1 MQVPRVRQLRVQG
14 GGAED
19 SPAPQGS
26 PEPSAQRS
34 PPSSEKV
41 QSSLSKFF
49 GSTPEQQLSQPTPP
63 SFTKNITKRQRLSRF
78 AEDAL
83 REREEH
89 LRRIAELE
97 AEKAETNEALEE
109 VARLN
114 KLKSNKR
121 KTGRPR
127 KPEEDVARGR
137 KRPGTQTERLEVT
150 AATKYKYCCEMELA
164 QKEFVDKKDFWK
176 AMVRRYGLTKQQLM
190 SMLSKKEHWFQLSK
204 QQPKLKGLRK
214 QEKTSRKRA
223 FGAGRKV
230 PFSDIIAGMRQWLS
244 VERACGHSIAKA
256 DLAAEYLAR
265 LQLSAEKLK
274 EEAEHSKALTP
285 LQKGELLHEASERLQ
300 RKSKLLEKPGYKKSF
315 VRKLIDWLGAK
326 YVSAELV
333 TNISETESKTRCLL
347 TWQEFDKTLW
357 LATCAAAET
366 LKASDRVASPEDF
379 VSARPHLVI
388 GFSDQIPLW
397 AKATGRKAIF
407 AEEEI
412 QKPEHIKDFSEV
424 RQAILDIMHSDDPA
438 EMVVQPLEKKQSFE
452 SATPPTK
459 RQLSF
464 PSSNPSPPSSIVRK
478 LSFGEAAGSSEQVV
492 PATPEEQPE
501 PDNSSQRAVAP
512 AIPDKEA
519 SATTIIG
526 VSGDERFRITYEA
539 RQLLHS
545 VHSQDEIVGSV
556 CKGLLVVP
564 GQWARLS
571 NISEG
576 GTWLKTE
583 SFQVGDKTVV
593 RKQGTSV
600 GRILEP
606 YRKLR
611 KSHPELMSKLE
622 VMSQPASNVDSVIL
636 TWSIQAQAEQY
647 PCSMWMRDCFSSVF
661 TDSAAEAMALAN
673 QLSCLVA
680 EKCTSKLQITD
691 TDFSK
696 QFKALVRSKLT
707 EMRSEWQT
715 QIRDS
720 HSVWKVGPKE
730 IVTAVVHAQE
740 FLRKLEE
747 LLSQKWAQEL
757 KLEMGTKRYKP
768 EYLSDRLKWLNS
780 EGVQVDADWNLSEVA
795 KSITDLQ
802 VWDYFHPEDEDETGE
817 LQITDALNEDL
828 ELELQNSL
836 SLRLSPAL
844 RRAGLRRL
852 GTKQYKEAKL
862 SEKKNPKHRAGR
874 AKLRKA
880 HRSKLVKGLALK
892 VQSQSRREALAEIK
906 PAEAQQKKKKAQKP
920 SLVLKAALKMKASA
934 KTKPSLHSKPSAVAK
949 AEKKIALKAKAD
961 KELRAA
967 EKIAAE
973 EAPPL
978 PPPAEGPPA
987 SEEDS
992 LLHTDVVVISEAAGK
1007 TSFGKVGNLMSF
1019 SSSSGAYTLLSDTG
1033 AYQVMPEW
1041 LEPKD
1046 SKPAVKPVQWPKW
1059 SQLSKK
1065 DTKLILTQLSS
1076 NPEDQSSLQFDEWSY
1091 HTVLPCPQDV
1101 AEVEDQHLWLGWVLL
1116 RWMLS
1121 KSNLPS
1127 CEELGINCVDPILS
1141 KLLNDQDDPYQLA
1154 ALEAGVQ
1161 SCWLESTKVLL
1172 VPIYASFHWTL
1183 LVAKREGP
1191 QHPIAWTR
1199 YDSLSQEHAE
1209 SHPVQLRM
1217 GKLLD
1222 PQFELPPLKNVA
1234 KQPIGSN
1241 ACRLESMEGKA
1252 QQSLWQASLRG

>member
-539 RQLLHS
+539 R
-545 VHSQDEIVGSV
+545 
-556 CKGLLVVP
+556 
-564 GQWARLS
+564 LS

-583 SFQVGDKTVV
+583 SF
-593 RKQGTSV
+593 
-600 GRILEP
+600 
-606 YRKLR
+606 
-611 KSHPELMSKLE
+611 
-622 VMSQPASNVDSVIL
+622 
-636 TWSIQAQAEQY
+636 QAEQY

-673 QLSCLVA
+673 Q
-680 EKCTSKLQITD
+680 
-691 TDFSK
+691 
-696 QFKALVRSKLT
+696 
-707 EMRSEWQT
+707 
-715 QIRDS
+715 
-720 HSVWKVGPKE
+720 
-730 IVTAVVHAQE
+730 
-740 FLRKLEE
+740 LRKLEE

-906 PAEAQQKKKKAQKP
+906 PEAQQKKKKAQKP

>member
-1 MQVPRVRQLRVQG
+1 MHFLQWKRLFTIEVPKTNLLLRIIAHMQVPRVRQLRVQG

-512 AIPDKEA
+512 AIPDKEVSSAQQGAQKPATPEEQPEPDSSSQDAVAPAIPDKEVSSAQQGAQKPTPLPQA

-606 YRKLR
+606 
-611 KSHPELMSKLE
+611 
-622 VMSQPASNVDSVIL
+622 
-636 TWSIQAQAEQY
+636 
-647 PCSMWMRDCFSSVF
+647 
-661 TDSAAEAMALAN
+661 
-673 QLSCLVA
+673 
-680 EKCTSKLQITD
+680 
-691 TDFSK
+691 
-696 QFKALVRSKLT
+696 
-707 EMRSEWQT
+707 
-715 QIRDS
+715 
-720 HSVWKVGPKE
+720 
-730 IVTAVVHAQE
+730 
-740 FLRKLEE
+740 
-747 LLSQKWAQEL
+747 
-757 KLEMGTKRYKP
+757 
-768 EYLSDRLKWLNS
+768 
-780 EGVQVDADWNLSEVA
+780 
-795 KSITDLQ
+795 
-802 VWDYFHPEDEDETGE
+802 
-817 LQITDALNEDL
+817 
-828 ELELQNSL
+828 
-836 SLRLSPAL
+836 
-844 RRAGLRRL
+844 
-852 GTKQYKEAKL
+852 
-862 SEKKNPKHRAGR
+862 
-874 AKLRKA
+874 
-880 HRSKLVKGLALK
+880 
-892 VQSQSRREALAEIK
+892 
-906 PAEAQQKKKKAQKP
+906 
-920 SLVLKAALKMKASA
+920 
-934 KTKPSLHSKPSAVAK
+934 
-949 AEKKIALKAKAD
+949 
-961 KELRAA
+961 
-967 EKIAAE
+967 
-973 EAPPL
+973 
-978 PPPAEGPPA
+978 
-987 SEEDS
+987 
-992 LLHTDVVVISEAAGK
+992 
-1007 TSFGKVGNLMSF
+1007 
-1019 SSSSGAYTLLSDTG
+1019 
-1033 AYQVMPEW
+1033 
-1041 LEPKD
+1041 
-1046 SKPAVKPVQWPKW
+1046 
-1059 SQLSKK
+1059 
-1065 DTKLILTQLSS
+1065 
-1076 NPEDQSSLQFDEWSY
+1076 
-1091 HTVLPCPQDV
+1091 
-1101 AEVEDQHLWLGWVLL
+1101 
-1116 RWMLS
+1116 
-1121 KSNLPS
+1121 
-1127 CEELGINCVDPILS
+1127 
-1141 KLLNDQDDPYQLA
+1141 
-1154 ALEAGVQ
+1154 
-1161 SCWLESTKVLL
+1161 
-1172 VPIYASFHWTL
+1172 
-1183 LVAKREGP
+1183 
-1191 QHPIAWTR
+1191 
-1199 YDSLSQEHAE
+1199 
-1209 SHPVQLRM
+1209 
-1217 GKLLD
+1217 
-1222 PQFELPPLKNVA
+1222 
-1234 KQPIGSN
+1234 
-1241 ACRLESMEGKA
+1241 
-1252 QQSLWQASLRG
+1252 

>member
-1 MQVPRVRQLRVQG
+1 MHFFQWKKLFTIENPKTNPLLRIIAHMQVPRVRQLRVQG
-14 GGAED
+14 GGAEE

-26 PEPSAQRS
+26 PEPSTQRS
-34 PPSSEKV
+34 PASSEKV

-78 AEDAL
+78 AQDAL

-97 AEKAETNEALEE
+97 AEKAETNEELEE
-109 VARLN
+109 VARLA
-114 KLKSNKR
+114 KR
-121 KTGRPR
+121 QPGRPR
-127 KPEEDVARGR
+127 KSEEDVAKGR
-137 KRPGTQTERLEVT
+137 KMPGTQAERLEIT
-150 AATKYKYCCEMELA
+150 ATTKYKYCCEMELA

-190 SMLSKKEHWFQLSK
+190 SMLSKKEHWHQLSK

-214 QEKTSRKRA
+214 REKTGRKRSL
-223 FGAGRKV
+223 GAGRKV
-230 PFSDIIAGMRQWLS
+230 PFPDIVAGMKQWLS
-244 VERACGHSIAKA
+244 IERACGHSISKA

-274 EEAEHSKALTP
+274 EQAEHSKALTP
-285 LQKGELLHEASERLQ
+285 LQKGELIHEASERLQ
-300 RKSKLLEKPGYKKSF
+300 RKSKLLGKLNYKKSQ
-315 VRKLIDWLGAK
+315 VRRLIDWLGAK
-326 YVSAELV
+326 YVSADLV

-357 LATCAAAET
+357 LATCASAET

-407 AEEEI
+407 AEEEL

-424 RQAILDIMHSDDPA
+424 RQAILEVMHSGDPA
-438 EMVVQPLEKKQSFE
+438 EMVVQPLQKKQSFE

-464 PSSNPSPPSSIVRK
+464 PSSSPSPPSSVVRK
-478 LSFGEAAGSSEQVV
+478 LSFGESAGSSEQVV

-501 PDNSSQRAVAP
+501 PEESSQHAVAP
-512 AIPDKEA
+512 AIPDKEVSSAQQGAQKPKPLPQA
-519 SATTIIG
+519 SATTLIG

-556 CKGLLVVP
+556 GKGLLVVP

-571 NISEG
+571 NISEN

-593 RKQGTSV
+593 RKQETSV

-636 TWSIQAQAEQY
+636 TWAQAEQY

-691 TDFSK
+691 TDFAK

-730 IVTAVVHAQE
+730 IVTAAVHAQE
-740 FLRKLEE
+740 FLSDKNLRDQWVLRAAVRNGLLVYRPNPQTGKLEE
-747 LLSQKWAQEL
+747 LLSQKW
-757 KLEMGTKRYKP
+757 
-768 EYLSDRLKWLNS
+768 
-780 EGVQVDADWNLSEVA
+780 V
-795 KSITDLQ
+795 
-802 VWDYFHPEDEDETGE
+802 
-817 LQITDALNEDL
+817 
-828 ELELQNSL
+828 
-836 SLRLSPAL
+836 
-844 RRAGLRRL
+844 
-852 GTKQYKEAKL
+852 
-862 SEKKNPKHRAGR
+862 
-874 AKLRKA
+874 
-880 HRSKLVKGLALK
+880 
-892 VQSQSRREALAEIK
+892 
-906 PAEAQQKKKKAQKP
+906 
-920 SLVLKAALKMKASA
+920 
-934 KTKPSLHSKPSAVAK
+934 
-949 AEKKIALKAKAD
+949 
-961 KELRAA
+961 
-967 EKIAAE
+967 
-973 EAPPL
+973 
-978 PPPAEGPPA
+978 
-987 SEEDS
+987 
-992 LLHTDVVVISEAAGK
+992 
-1007 TSFGKVGNLMSF
+1007 
-1019 SSSSGAYTLLSDTG
+1019 
-1033 AYQVMPEW
+1033 
-1041 LEPKD
+1041 
-1046 SKPAVKPVQWPKW
+1046 
-1059 SQLSKK
+1059 
-1065 DTKLILTQLSS
+1065 
-1076 NPEDQSSLQFDEWSY
+1076 
-1091 HTVLPCPQDV
+1091 
-1101 AEVEDQHLWLGWVLL
+1101 
-1116 RWMLS
+1116 
-1121 KSNLPS
+1121 
-1127 CEELGINCVDPILS
+1127 
-1141 KLLNDQDDPYQLA
+1141 
-1154 ALEAGVQ
+1154 
-1161 SCWLESTKVLL
+1161 
-1172 VPIYASFHWTL
+1172 
-1183 LVAKREGP
+1183 
-1191 QHPIAWTR
+1191 
-1199 YDSLSQEHAE
+1199 
-1209 SHPVQLRM
+1209 
-1217 GKLLD
+1217 
-1222 PQFELPPLKNVA
+1222 
-1234 KQPIGSN
+1234 
-1241 ACRLESMEGKA
+1241 
-1252 QQSLWQASLRG
+1252 

>member
-1 MQVPRVRQLRVQG
+1 
-14 GGAED
+14 
-19 SPAPQGS
+19 
-26 PEPSAQRS
+26 
-34 PPSSEKV
+34 
-41 QSSLSKFF
+41 
-49 GSTPEQQLSQPTPP
+49 
-63 SFTKNITKRQRLSRF
+63 
-78 AEDAL
+78 
-83 REREEH
+83 
-89 LRRIAELE
+89 
-97 AEKAETNEALEE
+97 
-109 VARLN
+109 
-114 KLKSNKR
+114 
-121 KTGRPR
+121 
-127 KPEEDVARGR
+127 
-137 KRPGTQTERLEVT
+137 
-150 AATKYKYCCEMELA
+150 
-164 QKEFVDKKDFWK
+164 
-176 AMVRRYGLTKQQLM
+176 
-190 SMLSKKEHWFQLSK
+190 
-204 QQPKLKGLRK
+204 
-214 QEKTSRKRA
+214 
-223 FGAGRKV
+223 
-230 PFSDIIAGMRQWLS
+230 
-244 VERACGHSIAKA
+244 
-256 DLAAEYLAR
+256 
-265 LQLSAEKLK
+265 
-274 EEAEHSKALTP
+274 
-285 LQKGELLHEASERLQ
+285 
-300 RKSKLLEKPGYKKSF
+300 
-315 VRKLIDWLGAK
+315 
-326 YVSAELV
+326 
-333 TNISETESKTRCLL
+333 
-347 TWQEFDKTLW
+347 
-357 LATCAAAET
+357 
-366 LKASDRVASPEDF
+366 
-379 VSARPHLVI
+379 
-388 GFSDQIPLW
+388 
-397 AKATGRKAIF
+397 
-407 AEEEI
+407 
-412 QKPEHIKDFSEV
+412 
-424 RQAILDIMHSDDPA
+424 MHSDDPA
-438 EMVVQPLEKKQSFE
+438 EMVVQPLQKKKSFG

-464 PSSNPSPPSSIVRK
+464 PSSDTSPPSSIVKK
-478 LSFGEAAGSSEQVV
+478 LSFGESAASSEQVV

-501 PDNSSQRAVAP
+501 PDNSSQHAVAP
-512 AIPDKEA
+512 AIPDKEVSSAQQGAQKPATPEEQPEPDNSSQHAVAPAIPDKEVSSAQQGAQKPTPLPQA

-556 CKGLLVVP
+556 GKGLLVVP

-571 NISEG
+571 NISEN

-593 RKQGTSV
+593 RKQGSSV

-740 FLRKLEE
+740 FLSDKNLKDQWVLRAAVRNGLLVYRPNPQTGKLEE

-757 KLEMGTKRYKP
+757 QLQMGTKRYKP

-780 EGVQVDADWNLSEVA
+780 EGVPVDADWNLSEVA

-817 LQITDALNEDL
+817 LEITDALNEDL

-880 HRSKLVKGLALK
+880 HRSKLVKALALK

-906 PAEAQQKKKKAQKP
+906 PEAQQKKKKAQKP

-949 AEKKIALKAKAD
+949 AEKKKKKALKAKAD
-961 KELRAA
+961 KELPAL

-973 EAPPL
+973 EAPPQQKAL
-978 PPPAEGPPA
+978 QPVRKIAFF
-987 SEEDS
+987 
-992 LLHTDVVVISEAAGK
+992 T
-1007 TSFGKVGNLMSF
+1007 LM
-1019 SSSSGAYTLLSDTG
+1019 
-1033 AYQVMPEW
+1033 
-1041 LEPKD
+1041 
-1046 SKPAVKPVQWPKW
+1046 
-1059 SQLSKK
+1059 
-1065 DTKLILTQLSS
+1065 
-1076 NPEDQSSLQFDEWSY
+1076 
-1091 HTVLPCPQDV
+1091 
-1101 AEVEDQHLWLGWVLL
+1101 LW
-1116 RWMLS
+1116 
-1121 KSNLPS
+1121 
-1127 CEELGINCVDPILS
+1127 
-1141 KLLNDQDDPYQLA
+1141 
-1154 ALEAGVQ
+1154 
-1161 SCWLESTKVLL
+1161 
-1172 VPIYASFHWTL
+1172 
-1183 LVAKREGP
+1183 
-1191 QHPIAWTR
+1191 
-1199 YDSLSQEHAE
+1199 
-1209 SHPVQLRM
+1209 
-1217 GKLLD
+1217 
-1222 PQFELPPLKNVA
+1222 
-1234 KQPIGSN
+1234 
-1241 ACRLESMEGKA
+1241 
-1252 QQSLWQASLRG
+1252 

>member
-1 MQVPRVRQLRVQG
+1 MHFLQWKRLFTIEVPKTNLLLRIIAHMQVPRVRQLRVQG

-512 AIPDKEA
+512 AIPDKEVSSAQQGAQKPATPEEQPEPDSSSQDAVAPAIPDKEVSSAQQGAQKPTPLPQA

-611 KSHPELMSKLE
+611 KS
-622 VMSQPASNVDSVIL
+622 
-636 TWSIQAQAEQY
+636 
-647 PCSMWMRDCFSSVF
+647 
-661 TDSAAEAMALAN
+661 
-673 QLSCLVA
+673 
-680 EKCTSKLQITD
+680 
-691 TDFSK
+691 
-696 QFKALVRSKLT
+696 
-707 EMRSEWQT
+707 
-715 QIRDS
+715 
-720 HSVWKVGPKE
+720 G
-730 IVTAVVHAQE
+730 
-740 FLRKLEE
+740 
-747 LLSQKWAQEL
+747 
-757 KLEMGTKRYKP
+757 
-768 EYLSDRLKWLNS
+768 LSDP
-780 EGVQVDADWNLSEVA
+780 
-795 KSITDLQ
+795 
-802 VWDYFHPEDEDETGE
+802 H
-817 LQITDALNEDL
+817 
-828 ELELQNSL
+828 
-836 SLRLSPAL
+836 
-844 RRAGLRRL
+844 
-852 GTKQYKEAKL
+852 
-862 SEKKNPKHRAGR
+862 
-874 AKLRKA
+874 
-880 HRSKLVKGLALK
+880 LVY
-892 VQSQSRREALAEIK
+892 
-906 PAEAQQKKKKAQKP
+906 P
-920 SLVLKAALKMKASA
+920 
-934 KTKPSLHSKPSAVAK
+934 
-949 AEKKIALKAKAD
+949 
-961 KELRAA
+961 
-967 EKIAAE
+967 
-973 EAPPL
+973 
-978 PPPAEGPPA
+978 
-987 SEEDS
+987 
-992 LLHTDVVVISEAAGK
+992 
-1007 TSFGKVGNLMSF
+1007 
-1019 SSSSGAYTLLSDTG
+1019 SSG
-1033 AYQVMPEW
+1033 
-1041 LEPKD
+1041 
-1046 SKPAVKPVQWPKW
+1046 
-1059 SQLSKK
+1059 
-1065 DTKLILTQLSS
+1065 
-1076 NPEDQSSLQFDEWSY
+1076 
-1091 HTVLPCPQDV
+1091 
-1101 AEVEDQHLWLGWVLL
+1101 
-1116 RWMLS
+1116 
-1121 KSNLPS
+1121 
-1127 CEELGINCVDPILS
+1127 
-1141 KLLNDQDDPYQLA
+1141 
-1154 ALEAGVQ
+1154 
-1161 SCWLESTKVLL
+1161 
-1172 VPIYASFHWTL
+1172 
-1183 LVAKREGP
+1183 
-1191 QHPIAWTR
+1191 
-1199 YDSLSQEHAE
+1199 
-1209 SHPVQLRM
+1209 
-1217 GKLLD
+1217 
-1222 PQFELPPLKNVA
+1222 
-1234 KQPIGSN
+1234 
-1241 ACRLESMEGKA
+1241 
-1252 QQSLWQASLRG
+1252 